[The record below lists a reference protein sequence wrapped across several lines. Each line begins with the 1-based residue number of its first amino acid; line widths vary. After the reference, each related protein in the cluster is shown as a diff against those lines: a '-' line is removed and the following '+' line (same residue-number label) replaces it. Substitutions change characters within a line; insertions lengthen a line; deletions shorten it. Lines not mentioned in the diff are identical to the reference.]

1 MGRPTYPFELQ
12 VIVYRRPNLRDD
24 NLEAEMYM
32 GRRVLEQ
39 LFDKMEVDPTVKDVF
54 LSFPERWLNLIELRQ
69 LLDRLQ
75 KYCPN
80 LESATIKTHSVY
92 IIQCTPNTC
101 CAIVADDLDSID
113 DHSLDGRLYTDNAHN
128 LFDLSGMN
136 VVSGESV
143 LQVPTKPEVSGG

>member
-1 MGRPTYPFELQ
+1 MTYPFELQ
-12 VIVYRRPNLRDD
+12 VIIYRRPFLRDD
-24 NLEAEMYM
+24 NLNTEMYM
-32 GRRVLEQ
+32 GMGVLER
-39 LFDKMEVDPTVKDVF
+39 LFDKMEVDPLCKDVY
-54 LSFPERWLNLIELRQ
+54 LSFPERWLNIVEQRQ

-101 CAIVADDLDSID
+101 CAIVDDDIRSID
-113 DHSLDGRLYTDNAHN
+113 DHALDQHLYTRNANN

-136 VVSGESV
+136 VVGAEGV
-143 LQVPTKPEVSGG
+143 LQVPSKPEGATDGG